1 MGLYSD
7 GADYEDEGSSAHP
20 VVISSPRKKKKK
32 PTTPNSIIPL
42 GAHTRHNKKHKC
54 VFPPCSVSLVGK
66 ESVSTS
72 NTSAFNAK
80 GTNLWNKGL
89 ISADRRT
96 RPTLTLTIPSSL
108 VKSST
113 KDLSFPTVVIVI
125 QRTRP
130 PPLVRRGR
138 VSQSYDVRPRAILT
152 RFAPGKVNIVAFPA
166 WILT

>member
-1 MGLYSD
+1 MRLGSD
-7 GADYEDEGSSAHP
+7 GADYAGQTSKCSHR
-20 VVISSPRKKKKK
+20 VVISSPREKEEAHHS
-32 PTTPNSIIPL
+32 NINPL
-42 GAHTRHNKKHKC
+42 GRTRQTIRSTTVCSHPV
-54 VFPPCSVSLVGK
+54 VFRSSERRVF
-66 ESVSTS
+66 STS

-130 PPLVRRGR
+130 APLVRRGR

>member
-1 MGLYSD
+1 M
-7 GADYEDEGSSAHP
+7 
-20 VVISSPRKKKKK
+20 
-32 PTTPNSIIPL
+32 N
-42 GAHTRHNKKHKC
+42 
-54 VFPPCSVSLVGK
+54 PPCSDSGVGK
-66 ESVSTS
+66 ESVSTP
-72 NTSAFNAK
+72 NTCAHNIMHTYVHTE

>member
-1 MGLYSD
+1 MTAQTTQDKHYS
-7 GADYEDEGSSAHP
+7 SHR
-20 VVISSPRKKKKK
+20 VVISSKERRSPPLQYR
-32 PTTPNSIIPL
+32 IIPL
-42 GAHTRHNKKHKC
+42 SAHTRIRRTNVCSHPVVFRSLERR
-54 VFPPCSVSLVGK
+54 VFPRRRCVRIH
-66 ESVSTS
+66 ECTS
-72 NTSAFNAK
+72 MSDAE

>member
-1 MGLYSD
+1 M
-7 GADYEDEGSSAHP
+7 
-20 VVISSPRKKKKK
+20 
-32 PTTPNSIIPL
+32 
-42 GAHTRHNKKHKC
+42 
-54 VFPPCSVSLVGK
+54 FPPCSDSGVGK
-66 ESVSTS
+66 ESVSTPTTCAH
-72 NTSAFNAK
+72 NIMHTCVDAE

>member
-1 MGLYSD
+1 MFPPCSYLL
-7 GADYEDEGSSAHP
+7 AERKRR
-20 VVISSPRKKKKK
+20 SP
-32 PTTPNSIIPL
+32 PL
-42 GAHTRHNKKHKC
+42 QYKSPWAHTTNNKKHNC

-66 ESVSTS
+66 ESVSAS

>member
-1 MGLYSD
+1 MSD
-7 GADYEDEGSSAHP
+7 AE
-20 VVISSPRKKKKK
+20 
-32 PTTPNSIIPL
+32 
-42 GAHTRHNKKHKC
+42 
-54 VFPPCSVSLVGK
+54 
-66 ESVSTS
+66 
-72 NTSAFNAK
+72 